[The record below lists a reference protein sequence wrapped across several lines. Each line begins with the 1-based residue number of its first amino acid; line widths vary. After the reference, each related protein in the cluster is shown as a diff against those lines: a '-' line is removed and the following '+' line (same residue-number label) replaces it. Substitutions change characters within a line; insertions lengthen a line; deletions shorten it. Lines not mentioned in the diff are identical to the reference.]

1 MSTQRP
7 RCSLQHTQQ
16 SWFSSHPARKAGPS
30 GPVTALRIYLPIF
43 TSSTHVPCRF
53 FWKKTRVYGQ
63 GRMQPC
69 SISSLSSE
77 KWRIRASGCSRTAL
91 CLSVHPSRAIPG
103 ICMIYE
109 TFPFPVCSGVR
120 IHSGSSLHLQSK
132 VNNF

>member
-1 MSTQRP
+1 MLSATYTAILVFQSSSKKSRTFWTCHCP
-7 RCSLQHTQQ
+7 SHLSAHIHLINPCALQ
-16 SWFSSHPARKAGPS
+16 
-30 GPVTALRIYLPIF
+30 V
-43 TSSTHVPCRF
+43 
-53 FWKKTRVYGQ
+53 FWKKTQVYGQ

-103 ICMIYE
+103 ICMISE